1 MADEKVMVE
10 KKGITLAKID
20 ENGELVDGLT
30 EEQLNEKQKN
40 TVKKLV
46 KVL

>member
-1 MADEKVMVE
+1 MTDDNIIVE
-10 KKGITLAKID
+10 KKGIVLAKID

-30 EEQLNEKQKN
+30 EEQMTEPQKN